1 MKLLHREFGNIV
13 GYFYHLLFLT
23 CARRR
28 NQLAKSLFDLKS
40 KLINPLFSHQVLW
53 NSRRLKA
60 MIVRLD
66 EIALV
71 VLQKFIWTFIFS
83 LLKLILQRAQL

>member
-1 MKLLHREFGNIV
+1 
-13 GYFYHLLFLT
+13 
-23 CARRR
+23 
-28 NQLAKSLFDLKS
+28 
-40 KLINPLFSHQVLW
+40 
-53 NSRRLKA
+53 

-83 LLKLILQRAQL
+83 LLKLILQRAQLLSQTANLFVLLFELLL